1 MNLRIPS
8 NVQREIQDASE
19 YYESEQAGLGYRF
32 WQELDMHVQW
42 ILGNP
47 TAPRLRSGGYR
58 RVNLK
63 IFPYY
68 IAYAIR
74 DEAIVL
80 LAVAHSH
87 RKPHYWMKPEADR

>member
-8 NVQREIQDASE
+8 NVQREIREASE
-19 YYESEQAGLGYRF
+19 YYESEQAGLGDRF
-32 WQELDMHVQW
+32 WQELDMHVRW
-42 ILGNP
+42 ILENP

-74 DEAIVL
+74 DRAIVL
-80 LAVAHSH
+80 LAVAHAY